1 MSAGTMPII
10 NIEQAKP
17 AWMRAPTRSLS
28 FAAMGLAAPTATPQP
43 IGQQS
48 SLGAPNDATQLGTS
62 PADSIEYVDSDN
74 WDIDDSDDDFA
85 RSERPV
91 SSPKDSLERLSI
103 DNASNHSPQ
112 GTIIRRPSNL
122 DLPHNSPEPAADE
135 AVLVDRNDPEEEPVV
150 VVAGQQPEV
159 GSQRTSVS
167 SLQSDEGTTLSSP
180 IHPP

>member
-1 MSAGTMPII
+1 MPII

-43 IGQQS
+43 IRQQC
-48 SLGAPNDATQLGTS
+48 SLSAPNDASQLGTS

-74 WDIDDSDDDFA
+74 WDIDDSDDEFG

-91 SSPKDSLERLSI
+91 SSPKHTLERLSA

-112 GTIIRRPSNL
+112 GTIIRRPSSL
-122 DLPHNSPEPAADE
+122 DLRQDDPQPAADE
-135 AVLVDRNDPEEEPVV
+135 AVLLDGYDVEEEPI
-150 VVAGQQPEV
+150 VVAAVEARLQV
-159 GSQRTSVS
+159 GARTSARCDV
-167 SLQSDEGTTLSSP
+167 EGANPTNLS
-180 IHPP
+180 